1 MSMSPPLQSP
11 PPPRLSSQIN
21 EHPSIL
27 TSMETTHHHAVL
39 VVDVNG
45 SSAIINKDD
54 RDHPQST
61 AHDAHDPPPL
71 ISAVSRFK
79 SWLLTDCL
87 SDLRFILLGTK
98 LCILFPAIPLAII
111 ANHFHFGKPLMFA
124 SSFVG
129 LALLAERISFL
140 TEQIA
145 CSTGPTVGGLINAS
159 CGNATELIIAIIAL
173 CQRKID
179 VVKYS
184 LLGSVLSNLLL
195 VLGSSLFCGGLA
207 NFGKEQKYSLRQV
220 HVNSLLLLL
229 GLLCH
234 AVPLMSRYAF
244 SSGSL
249 AADPTLQIS
258 RLSGVIML
266 AAYASYLFFQLKT
279 HRLLPSVPQNQ
290 NEEEVDDDE
299 DKEEAVVGY
308 WSAFVWLAGLTAL
321 IALLSEY
328 VVDAIEGASYSWGL
342 SVEFISIIL
351 LPIVGNATEHAS
363 ALIFAYR
370 NKLDISLGVALGSA
384 TQISMFV
391 VPLNVAVAWIV
402 GIEMDL
408 DFKLLGTACLAFAV
422 VITSFALQ
430 DGTSHYMKGLILM
443 LSYIVIAASFF
454 VIRVH
459 PKPSSANI
467 GTQTPPGRMLEA

>member
-1 MSMSPPLQSP
+1 MRQRNGAYNSNNRSMSKKN
-11 PPPRLSSQIN
+11 RCG
-21 EHPSIL
+21 EVFPS
-27 TSMETTHHHAVL
+27 
-39 VVDVNG
+39 
-45 SSAIINKDD
+45 
-54 RDHPQST
+54 
-61 AHDAHDPPPL
+61 
-71 ISAVSRFK
+71 
-79 SWLLTDCL
+79 
-87 SDLRFILLGTK
+87 
-98 LCILFPAIPLAII
+98 
-111 ANHFHFGKPLMFA
+111 
-124 SSFVG
+124 
-129 LALLAERISFL
+129 RICTL
-140 TEQIA
+140 
-145 CSTGPTVGGLINAS
+145 
-159 CGNATELIIAIIAL
+159 
-173 CQRKID
+173 
-179 VVKYS
+179 
-184 LLGSVLSNLLL
+184 NLLL

-207 NFGKEQKYSLRQV
+207 NFGKEQKYNLRQV

-234 AVPLMSRYAF
+234 TVPLMFQCAF

-249 AADPTLQIS
+249 AADPTLEIS
-258 RLSGVIML
+258 RLSGIIML
-266 AAYASYLFFQLKT
+266 AAYGSYLFFQLKT
-279 HRLLPSVPQNQ
+279 LRLPSVPQNQ

-299 DKEEAVVGY
+299 KEDAVVGY

-443 LSYIVIAASFF
+443 LCYIVIAASFF
-454 VIRVH
+454 AIRLH
-459 PKPSSANI
+459 PKPSSVSI
-467 GTQTPPGRMLEA
+467 GAKTPPGRMLEA